1 MSREPPKQRRKSHR
15 RFAYTLPSAR
25 FHSSNNGSIASFHW
39 MAAIGKHTLQPT
51 HVKKKYPQAPLRYV
65 ALNRC
70 IPTDSRK
77 KRQPRTAE
85 DAFGNSKKKIGFWV
99 FPPQLALVCGQFL
112 RAHRARKEESSPLC
126 VYPSI
131 HGTHSSNSDII
142 AFLPLSPLDEITQ
155 ATAFGSTNP
164 HSETLRDLTGAKWIR
179 SSVQPQH
186 AANPYRIPSTS
197 AAVADREPKGTT
209 RASGPAL
216 HWDAFHRLS
225 EIKAHTRLKK
235 TQDAPQHLLPRLSC
249 PNPSASQATTQSNNM
264 NDYDV
269 SCASPIPL
277 DFDLSFSE
285 FASPEKIRQCEQMEM
300 YPPGVVNEAF
310 EFDQEPEQVKV
321 VATQKTP
328 TLQLVVEKQ
337 ENTHPS
343 PPTSPA
349 SSHHQ
354 TSKVRYTYWPRR
366 VEHPLHIV
374 TSGPL
379 ILEQNYSTSPP
390 LSNTQK
396 RRSSQ
401 QIKAMSPEQ
410 RKEEVRQRD
419 RCHSATY
426 NLRKK
431 EKLVELEET
440 LKIKKTQ
447 LNALNARN
455 IALSSKLNIG
465 SDMLQLL
472 KNQINQKL
480 LKKHQYQLREKE
492 EAVKKLEAALE
503 DIEVQEAHPEVKKS
517 TLASRKSRTYQR
529 YRTAKLDLEVFNV
542 EVDLKKET
550 LVAVELNKIR
560 RKREVDSARR
570 EQENVGKLNGTG
582 IILPGSL
589 SHSKELQPPL
599 IAKKEP
605 RTGSQGFWTY
615 SSKGRQCG
623 TVSESP
629 YYPTKLF

>member
-1 MSREPPKQRRKSHR
+1 MES
-15 RFAYTLPSAR
+15 
-25 FHSSNNGSIASFHW
+25 
-39 MAAIGKHTLQPT
+39 
-51 HVKKKYPQAPLRYV
+51 
-65 ALNRC
+65 
-70 IPTDSRK
+70 
-77 KRQPRTAE
+77 PR
-85 DAFGNSKKKIGFWV
+85 NILSKLF
-99 FPPQLALVCGQFL
+99 
-112 RAHRARKEESSPLC
+112 
-126 VYPSI
+126 
-131 HGTHSSNSDII
+131 
-142 AFLPLSPLDEITQ
+142 
-155 ATAFGSTNP
+155 
-164 HSETLRDLTGAKWIR
+164 
-179 SSVQPQH
+179 
-186 AANPYRIPSTS
+186 
-197 AAVADREPKGTT
+197 GTT
-209 RASGPAL
+209 RRKTTTASPKL
-216 HWDAFHRLS
+216 EPKKMKSNS
-225 EIKAHTRLKK
+225 ES
-235 TQDAPQHLLPRLSC
+235 QGYGGAPQHLVSHEEFENSNPLHPHHHQPSPLRVLHLQTNGYIPTISTTTKRQIFLCKESSATPAERVFRYQFNPKQQGQWKETSASDIIFFFEKKKRCNRSETLSC
-249 PNPSASQATTQSNNM
+249 YFGGQATTQSKNM

-269 SCASPIPL
+269 SCASPMIL
-277 DFDLSFSE
+277 DFDFSFSE

-300 YPPGVVNEAF
+300 YPPGVVNEAL
-310 EFDQEPEQVKV
+310 ELDQEPEQVKV
-321 VATQKTP
+321 IATQQTP
-328 TLQLVVEKQ
+328 ALQLIVEKQ
-337 ENTHPS
+337 EDTHPS
-343 PPTSPA
+343 PPTSPP

-366 VEHPLHIV
+366 VEHPLHTAAVHDSSRLPMIV

-447 LNALNARN
+447 LNALNAKN
-455 IALSSKLNIG
+455 IALSSKLTIG

-472 KNQINQKL
+472 KNQIKQKL

-517 TLASRKSRTYQR
+517 TLASRKSRTHQR
-529 YRTAKLDLEVFNV
+529 YRTAMLELEVFKV
-542 EVDLKKET
+542 EVDLRKET
-550 LVAVELNKIR
+550 LAAVELNKIQ

-582 IILPGSL
+582 VILPGLL

-599 IAKKEP
+599 TAKKEP
-605 RTGSQGFWTY
+605 RTSSQGFWTY
-615 SSKGRQCG
+615 SSKGRHCG